1 MSLDLTEAL
10 QGTTHT
16 DGKNALTLKNT
27 NFKRESKKSES
38 NHMHSVEVA
47 VIQKE

>member
-16 DGKNALTLKNT
+16 DGENALTLKNT
-27 NFKRESKKSES
+27 NFKQVRNLK
-38 NHMHSVEVA
+38 
-47 VIQKE
+47 VIICTQ